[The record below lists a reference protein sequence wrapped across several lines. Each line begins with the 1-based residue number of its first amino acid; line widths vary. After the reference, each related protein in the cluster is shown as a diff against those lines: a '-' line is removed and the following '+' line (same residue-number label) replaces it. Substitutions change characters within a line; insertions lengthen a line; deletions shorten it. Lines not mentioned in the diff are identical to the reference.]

1 MIDLSEMRHKL
12 AERFTTPTV
21 RILSKT
27 GVTPNTLTV
36 TGFLVSV
43 AAGVLIAKGYF
54 LAGGLVVLFAGAFD
68 LLDGPLAR
76 ATGKTTKFGGFLDS
90 TLDRLSEAAVLAGI
104 LAFYAYH
111 KEMWECLLAYATFV
125 GSVMVSYLRAR
136 AEGLG
141 VKCEVGI
148 FTRAERVVVMSIGLI
163 VGQWFDL
170 AIPQNVAAGDYSL
183 SLGMYRL
190 SDYSRNHWL
199 DEQGRDAGDSLALGP
214 LHLSQ

>member
-1 MIDLSEMRHKL
+1 LTDLAETRHKL
-12 AERFTTPTV
+12 AERFTTPV
-21 RILSKT
+21 ARILSKT

-36 TGFLVSV
+36 IGFLVSV

-104 LAFYAYH
+104 LAYYAFH
-111 KEMWECLLAYATFV
+111 EGTWESLLAFGTFV

-141 VKCEVGI
+141 IKCEVGI
-148 FTRAERVVVMSIGLI
+148 FTRVERVIVMSIGL
-163 VGQWFDL
+163 VFGQWFDL
-170 AIPQNVAAGDYSL
+170 AIPIM
-183 SLGMYRL
+183 LGIITALAFVTVMQRL
-190 SDYSRNHWL
+190 IPDQRTENT
-199 DEQGRDAGDSLALGP
+199 
-214 LHLSQ
+214 

>member
-1 MIDLSEMRHKL
+1 MTDSPDWRHKL
-12 AERFTTPTV
+12 AERFTTPTA

-36 TGFLVSV
+36 MGFLVSV
-43 AAGVLIAKGYF
+43 AAGVLIAKEYF
-54 LAGGLVVLFAGAFD
+54 LVGGLVTLFAGAFD

-76 ATGKTTKFGGFLDS
+76 ATGKTSKFGGFLDS

-104 LAFYAYH
+104 LAYYAFNDGT
-111 KEMWECLLAYATFV
+111 WESLLAFGCFV

-148 FTRAERVVVMSIGLI
+148 FTRVERVIVMSIGLMF
-163 VGQWFDL
+163 GQWHDL
-170 AIPQNVAAGDYSL
+170 AIPVMLGIITVLAFFTVAQ
-183 SLGMYRL
+183 RL
-190 SDYSRNHWL
+190 IHVQRTEKS
-199 DEQGRDAGDSLALGP
+199 
-214 LHLSQ
+214 